1 MYAIYADKKLI
12 YDGRLDD
19 NTIGKGS
26 VSLEVNKSGSC
37 TFSLYPDHDYYDR
50 LKDRATYI
58 TVERDDRLIYRG
70 RVLKHSDSF
79 YRERTF
85 TCEGELSFL
94 LDSIIRPYNFT
105 GTPAALFRQII
116 TTHNSQVEEAKR
128 FTIGTITVTDPNNYI
143 NRKNSAYESSLENI
157 KTRLLETHGGYI
169 IFTEGPNN
177 TRVINWLSELTYL
190 NGQTIEFG
198 ENLLDFVKEVNTED
212 IVTALIPLG
221 ARLDTTDGDE
231 LERHL
236 TIESVTSGH
245 VDYVYDQTAVN
256 KYGWVFASETWDDV
270 TVASNLLT
278 KGRARL
284 NELVNPYTTIELSA
298 ADLSAMDEDI
308 EAFNYGDYVRVI
320 SAPHNLDA
328 VYLLSKQTID
338 LLHGENNK
346 ITLGYTYQTL
356 TDKTITGSA
365 FNKLLN
371 AQISDLSAISNNI
384 NAQIS
389 DLSAISNII
398 NGSGGWINLTVDPAF
413 TTVQAVQYRETN
425 NQVYVRGA
433 ASAVTAFTSSET
445 LVTIAS
451 GIPAAYRPSYNIEF
465 IISAGGLTTWIC
477 TITTDGLVTIS
488 RYTEGGAY
496 GEIDPSLVLNFSI
509 SYSI

>member
-1 MYAIYADKKLI
+1 MYAILADEELI
-12 YDGRLDD
+12 YDDRLDD

-50 LKDRATYI
+50 LKDRTTYI

-116 TTHNSQVEEAKR
+116 TAHNSQVEEAKR

-143 NRKNSAYESSLENI
+143 NRKNSAYESALENI

-221 ARLDTTDGDE
+221 ARLETSDPDFE
-231 LERHL
+231 QRL
-236 TIESVTSGH
+236 TSESVTSGH

-270 TVASNLLT
+270 TVASNLLN

-298 ADLSAMDEDI
+298 ADLSAMDKDI
-308 EAFNYGDYVRVI
+308 EAFNYGDYVRVV
-320 SAPHNLDA
+320 SAPHNLNA
-328 VYLLSKQTID
+328 AYLLSKQTID
-338 LLHGENNK
+338 LLHGENNR

-365 FNKLLN
+365 LNKML
-371 AQISDLSAISNNI
+371 

-425 NQVYVRGA
+425 NQIYVMGA
-433 ASAVTAFTSSET
+433 VSAVTAFMSSED

-451 GIPAAYRPSYNIEF
+451 GIPAEYRPSYNIEF
-465 IISAGGLTTWIC
+465 VISAGGLTTWIC
-477 TITTDGLVTIS
+477 TITTGGLVTIS
-488 RYTEGGAY
+488 RYINGGAY

>member
-1 MYAIYADKKLI
+1 MYAIFADETLI

-26 VSLEVNKSGSC
+26 VALEVNKSGSC

-50 LKDRATYI
+50 IKDRATYI
-58 TVERDDRLIYRG
+58 RVERDDRLIYRG

-85 TCEGELSFL
+85 MCEGELSFL

-105 GTPAALFRQII
+105 GTPAALFTQII
-116 TTHNSQVEEAKR
+116 TAHNSQVEEAKR
-128 FTIGTITVTDPNNYI
+128 FTVGTITVTDSNNYI
-143 NRKNSAYESSLENI
+143 NRKNSAYESAHENI

-221 ARLDTTDGDE
+221 ARLESSDTDF
-231 LERHL
+231 ERRL

-256 KYGWVFASETWDDV
+256 KYGWVFKSETWDDV
-270 TVASNLLT
+270 TVASNLLA

-284 NELVNPYTTIELSA
+284 NELVNPYTTIELTA
-298 ADLSAMDEDI
+298 ADLSAMDKDI
-308 EAFNYGDYVRVI
+308 EAFNYGDYVRVV
-320 SAPHNLDA
+320 SDPHNLDA

-338 LLHGENNK
+338 LLHGENNM

-365 FNKLLN
+365 FNKLL
-371 AQISDLSAISNNI
+371 

-425 NQVYVRGA
+425 NQIYVRGA
-433 ASAVTAFTSSET
+433 VSAVTAFASSET

-465 IISAGGLTTWIC
+465 VISAGGLTTWIC

-488 RYTEGGAY
+488 RYTDGGAY

>member
-1 MYAIYADKKLI
+1 MYAILADEELI
-12 YDGRLDD
+12 YDDRLDD

-50 LKDRATYI
+50 LKDRTTYI

-70 RVLKHSDSF
+70 RILKHSDSF

-116 TTHNSQVEEAKR
+116 TAHNSQVEEAKR

-143 NRKNSAYESSLENI
+143 NRKNSAYESALENI

-221 ARLDTTDGDE
+221 ARLETSDPDFE
-231 LERHL
+231 QRL

-270 TVASNLLT
+270 TVASNLLN

-298 ADLSAMDEDI
+298 ADLSAMDKDI
-308 EAFNYGDYVRVI
+308 EAFNYGDYVRVV

-328 VYLLSKQTID
+328 AYLLSKQTID
-338 LLHGENNK
+338 LLHGENNR

-365 FNKLLN
+365 LNKML
-371 AQISDLSAISNNI
+371 

-425 NQVYVRGA
+425 NQIYVMGA
-433 ASAVTAFTSSET
+433 VSAVTAFMSSED

-451 GIPAAYRPSYNIEF
+451 GIPAEYRPSYNIEF
-465 IISAGGLTTWIC
+465 VISAGGLTTWIC
-477 TITTDGLVTIS
+477 TITTGGLVTIS
-488 RYTEGGAY
+488 RYIDGGAY
-496 GEIDPSLVLNFSI
+496 GEITPSLVLNFSI